1 MEQTQILQE
10 FSTLPPEA
18 QKVVAE
24 LITLLGKQNQRLRP
38 APKAKAVPIA
48 EEKFIGIWQNRE
60 DMHDSNVY
68 VRNLRQ
74 REWA

>member
-1 MEQTQILQE
+1 MDQTQILQE

-24 LITLLGKQNQRLRP
+24 LITFLGKQNQRLRP
-38 APKAKAVPIA
+38 APKVKTVPIA

-60 DMHDSNVY
+60 DMQDSNAY
-68 VRNLRQ
+68 IRNLRQ
-74 REWA
+74 RE

>member
-1 MEQTQILQE
+1 MDQTQILQE
-10 FSTLPPEA
+10 FSALLPEA

-24 LITLLGKQNQRLRP
+24 LIVLLGKQNQPLRP
-38 APKAKAVPIA
+38 ASKAKLIPIT

-60 DMHDSNVY
+60 DMKDSNVY

-74 REWA
+74 REWV

>member
-10 FSTLPPEA
+10 FSALPPEA
-18 QKVVAE
+18 QKLVAE
-24 LITLLGKQNQRLRP
+24 LIVFLGKQNQRTRP
-38 APKAKAVPIA
+38 AQKTKSLPIT

-60 DMHDSNVY
+60 DMQDSHAY